1 MVYRGARDGNSSTFK
16 VGVVES
22 VKDRTARV
30 HWKYEPSYA
39 WRKVN
44 GEAQRVNNVVGELDS
59 KGSPSIDSLV
69 VLPADAL
76 AYLDQAAYLVLQWKN
91 EGMPTETLRTM
102 LDNLESF

>member
-30 HWKYEPSYA
+30 HWKYEPSYM
-39 WRKVN
+39 WRKLN
-44 GEAQRVNNVVGELDS
+44 GQAERVSNVVGEMDS

-69 VLPADAL
+69 VLPDDAL
-76 AYLDQAAYLVLQWKN
+76 AYLEQARYLVLQWRDD
-91 EGMPTETLRTM
+91 GMPTSTLRTM